1 MEEDISNSFY
11 VSSFKSMSNM
21 AFRSRKTIVV
31 LLIGLCT
38 FASISSLGL
47 LRNDQ
52 SPPPSSST
60 SEFNRNLRVYP
71 WARHNLKLLGNP
83 PNPPTETV
91 SFWSIPKSGTSAV
104 KTIYR
109 CMNQTIANK
118 AGLNPKLGDHVQDEE
133 RLTVFR
139 PDKDGVGPAYMNVQT
154 TTQEGILRAA
164 KLGLVPS
171 GLADIIF
178 TGNPRFAIEHLYD
191 RRHKGRI
198 LALFRHPV
206 ERLIS
211 KFYYVQ
217 EADWEKSY
225 HPEYKQLSLLGYAK
239 SDIASD
245 RNIMVQKL
253 SGKVHVTRGD
263 LRDAMETVQRR
274 FFVGL
279 TNQMEESIRRF
290 NVVIGIDQS
299 DEEIK
304 KCMDQNV
311 GNNKRVNSNPHPMVE
326 QGSPEWKA
334 LAEKNDLDIRLYD
347 YVVQLFE
354 EQRGIIESYAAAL
367 E

>member
-1 MEEDISNSFY
+1 
-11 VSSFKSMSNM
+11 
-21 AFRSRKTIVV
+21 
-31 LLIGLCT
+31 
-38 FASISSLGL
+38 
-47 LRNDQ
+47 
-52 SPPPSSST
+52 
-60 SEFNRNLRVYP
+60 
-71 WARHNLKLLGNP
+71 
-83 PNPPTETV
+83 
-91 SFWSIPKSGTSAV
+91 
-104 KTIYR
+104 
-109 CMNQTIANK
+109 MNQTIANK
-118 AGLNPKLGDHVQDEE
+118 AGLNPKIGDHVQYEE

-139 PDKDGVGPAYMNVQT
+139 PNKDGGGPAYINVQT
-154 TTQEGILRAA
+154 TSREGILRAE

-178 TGNPRFAIEHLYD
+178 TGNPIFAIEHLYD
-191 RRHKGRI
+191 RGHKGRI

-217 EADWEKSY
+217 VADWEKSY
-225 HPEYKQLSLLGYAK
+225 HPEYKQLSLLDYAK

-245 RNIMVQKL
+245 RNLMVQKL
-253 SGKVHVTRGD
+253 SGKVHVTQGD
-263 LRDAMETVQRR
+263 LRDAMETVQLR

-304 KCMDQNV
+304 KCMDQNF
-311 GNNKRVNSNPHPMVE
+311 GNNIRVEKKNSNPHPKVE
-326 QGSPEWKA
+326 QDSPEWKA
-334 LAEKNDLDIRLYD
+334 FAEKNGLDIQLYD

-354 EQRGIIESYAAAL
+354 EQRGIIESYASAL

>member
-1 MEEDISNSFY
+1 
-11 VSSFKSMSNM
+11 
-21 AFRSRKTIVV
+21 
-31 LLIGLCT
+31 
-38 FASISSLGL
+38 
-47 LRNDQ
+47 
-52 SPPPSSST
+52 
-60 SEFNRNLRVYP
+60 
-71 WARHNLKLLGNP
+71 
-83 PNPPTETV
+83 
-91 SFWSIPKSGTSAV
+91 
-104 KTIYR
+104 
-109 CMNQTIANK
+109 MNQTIANK
-118 AGLNPKLGDHVQDEE
+118 AGLNPKLGDHVQYEE
-133 RLTVFR
+133 RLAVFR
-139 PDKDGVGPAYMNVQT
+139 PDKDGGGTAYINVQT

-191 RRHKGRI
+191 RRHKGRV

-217 EADWEKSY
+217 VADWEKSY
-225 HPEYKQLSLLGYAK
+225 HPEYKQLSLLDYAK

-245 RNIMVQKL
+245 RNLMVQKL

-263 LRDAMETVQRR
+263 LRDAMETVQQR
-274 FFVGL
+274 FIVGL

-299 DEEIK
+299 DEDIK
-304 KCMDQNV
+304 KCIDKHV
-311 GNNKRVNSNPHPMVE
+311 GNNKRVEMKNSNPHPKVE
-326 QGSPEWKA
+326 QDSPEWKA
-334 LAEKNDLDIRLYD
+334 LAEKNQLDIQLYD

-354 EQRGIIESYAAAL
+354 EQRGIIESYTTAM